1 MAVELRRL
9 LVLLLVLLL
18 IRQSARV
25 AAQQCA
31 SVACY
36 RDDCVDAAAN
46 APELGGAATCEAAVL
61 LATAAGGCTVE
72 SNSLD
77 PSLPPGVMVGDV
89 CPLRCG
95 WCKCSSVACYLDSC
109 VDAAAGAPELGAAG
123 TCEAAAA
130 ATGGDC
136 SIESAA
142 LDPTLPAGVPVGMI
156 CPVSCYWCGGPASAR
171 TSLPATRRSAPR
183 ATARR

>member
-1 MAVELRRL
+1 MLLSPLPSERRPSAGDEPVALARAMAVELRRL

-77 PSLPPGVMVGDV
+77 PSLPPG
-89 CPLRCG
+89 
-95 WCKCSSVACYLDSC
+95 
-109 VDAAAGAPELGAAG
+109 
-123 TCEAAAA
+123 
-130 ATGGDC
+130 
-136 SIESAA
+136 AA
-142 LDPTLPAGVPVGMI
+142 LATVP
-156 CPVSCYWCGGPASAR
+156 
-171 TSLPATRRSAPR
+171 
-183 ATARR
+183 